1 MTEYLQIGEVL
12 RPQGLRGEC
21 KIRPWASDPSLFET
35 WTTLYTEEKGEYH
48 PLAFDFHRLHDGFV
62 YARLG
67 TCATLEDAER
77 LRGTQLFIDRAH
89 AAPLEEGAVYIAD
102 LIGCRAVD
110 EAGQELG
117 VLSDVLQHG
126 TVDTWVFS
134 GPRPFMAPALR
145 QVFPEVDP
153 EEKRIRVVREKLEEV
168 AVFED

>member
-1 MTEYLQIGEVL
+1 
-12 RPQGLRGEC
+12 
-21 KIRPWASDPSLFET
+21 
-35 WTTLYTEEKGEYH
+35 
-48 PLAFDFHRLHDGFV
+48 
-62 YARLG
+62 
-67 TCATLEDAER
+67 
-77 LRGTQLFIDRAH
+77 
-89 AAPLEEGAVYIAD
+89 
-102 LIGCRAVD
+102 VD